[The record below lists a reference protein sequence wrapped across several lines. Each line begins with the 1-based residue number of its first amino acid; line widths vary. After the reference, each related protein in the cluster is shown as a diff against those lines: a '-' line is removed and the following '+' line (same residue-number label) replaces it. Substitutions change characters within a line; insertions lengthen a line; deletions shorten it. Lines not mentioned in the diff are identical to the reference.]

1 MRHDFLDRY
10 SRLQSPIHRL
20 PSTLK
25 VFAAFSLVLGAVTV
39 PLPGLWF
46 FTGAALALVVIAVVS
61 RIPHPFLLR
70 RLLLLEP
77 LVLGIA
83 VLSLFRPGG
92 LPVFFGIMARSTVS
106 LCTMILLSNTTPF
119 ADILVL
125 LGRLRVPRMLITIL
139 ALMYRYLFVLIDE
152 AERMARARMS
162 RSPGTSR
169 LERWRSFT
177 ALLGQLFVRS
187 TERAER
193 IYATMCAR
201 GWE

>member
-10 SRLQSPIHRL
+10 SRLHSPIHRL
-20 PSTLK
+20 PAALK
-25 VFAAFSLVLGAVTV
+25 AGAAFVIVLGAATV
-39 PLPGLWF
+39 PLPGVWF
-46 FTGAALALVVIAVVS
+46 FAGATLLLPAVAAMS
-61 RIPHPFLLR
+61 RIPWSFLLK
-70 RLLLLEP
+70 RLLFLEP

-83 VLSLFRPGG
+83 VLSLLRPDG
-92 LPVFFGIMARSTVS
+92 LSLFAGIMARSTIS

-119 ADILVL
+119 ADILAL
-125 LGRLRVPRMLITIL
+125 LRRAGAPRILITIL

-152 AERMARARMS
+152 AERMSRARLS
-162 RSPGTSR
+162 RSPGISR

-193 IYATMCAR
+193 IYAAMCAR